1 MKEIVG
7 VITKKKF
14 VTDDIIKDILTI
26 LGGKNPVRLGESACE
41 FCISELPSNEALETA
56 RDLKADIN
64 FVKKCN
70 REKQVI
76 VADMDGTL
84 IIQES
89 LDELAEF
96 VGFSKVVAD
105 LTKQAMQGDLS
116 FEISIRERVKLLAG
130 VRQESLESCFQ
141 DRISLSDGAE
151 TLMRTMNARNA
162 FTVIVSGGLKY
173 FVSRVA
179 RSLKVSTFFSNDV
192 ATENGVLTGKLI
204 MPIFDGLA
212 KFKAVENVAKTYG
225 VGLENIMAVGDGA
238 NDLEMLQAVGLGVAN
253 KAQKV
258 VKMATNVHIDHSD
271 LTALLFL
278 QGISERYFK

>member
-26 LGGKNPVRLGESACE
+26 LGGKNPIRLGESACE

-84 IIQES
+84 IVQES

-130 VRQESLESCFQ
+130 VRQELLESCFQ

-151 TLMRTMNARNA
+151 TLMKTMNARNA

-179 RSLKVSTFFSNDV
+179 RSLNVPTFFSNDV

-212 KFKAVENVAKTYG
+212 KFKVVENVAKTYG

-238 NDLEMLQAVGLGVAN
+238 NDLEMLQAVGLGVAY

>member
-26 LGGKNPVRLGESACE
+26 LGGKNPIRLGESACE

-84 IIQES
+84 IVQES

-130 VRQESLESCFQ
+130 VRQELLESCFQ

-151 TLMRTMNARNA
+151 TLMKTMNARNA

-179 RSLKVSTFFSNDV
+179 RSLNVPTFFSNDV

-238 NDLEMLQAVGLGVAN
+238 NDLEMLQAVGLGVAY

>member
-225 VGLENIMAVGDGA
+225 VELENIMAVGDGA